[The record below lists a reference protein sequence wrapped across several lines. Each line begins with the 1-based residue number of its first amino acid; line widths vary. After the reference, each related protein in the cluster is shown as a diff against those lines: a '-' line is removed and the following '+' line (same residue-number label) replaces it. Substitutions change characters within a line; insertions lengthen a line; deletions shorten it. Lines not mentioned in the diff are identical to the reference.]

1 MNMKRLIY
9 VILFLF
15 LTIQAYTQSLQV
27 IQDFDFQPN
36 TTALDTYREQFGKW
50 EKPDLDD
57 TFPYVVIRVGLEGNA
72 QEITAAKRILTLYLG
87 TQTMIEAIYRDLP
100 NELVFLVPSRVRHV
114 EITCGE
120 GCTRQTIMD
129 MAQLKSNTIYYGRVH
144 YIPMEG
150 FSQDAPITKRQH
162 FSFHVMPKEASVRVL
177 VDGNWQ
183 HLPVQNGVASKTLD
197 YGTYRY
203 EISAEDYQQ
212 QVGNITVSNEAKSIE
227 IVLKPNFGWLTLNA
241 LENSN
246 DAFVYVTNKETAA
259 TKQLGQLPLEN
270 AKLACGTYQVE
281 VQKVKYKGYK
291 TTITIREGGTITL
304 TPKLQPNYA
313 YVTLT
318 VADSVDIY
326 LDNQWLHRGSWKGT
340 LEYGDYTFETRQEH
354 FRSMYT
360 PITISE
366 LDVTHSFILTN
377 PVPAFGSLVVDGS
390 PSDCAIYI
398 DEQLEGETPLI
409 INHISIGK
417 HNIRVMKDGYKS
429 SIAEVFIK
437 ENNEE
442 TLMYNLEVG
451 SDIIEIDT
459 ISKVDIVQASIEHE
473 TILAEI
479 DSSVLINEE
488 SGDTLQMLV
497 NKYDALDLNS
507 LEWIENDL
515 MPETSKSLITNT
527 MILGEMGYSIAPQV
541 AYGIMIG
548 QIYNGMGWYIK
559 GRSNFNF
566 LKATN
571 GRSCDEKG
579 RLNDSNVIP
588 FYSGR
593 KFSTEWLF
601 DLGMAVDLMQIIKNK
616 KRFKNNSFGIY
627 LGCGYGEREVFW
639 ETKAGNLVTYTPNS
653 YSGLSM
659 DGGLFGSVYSVTI
672 SAGVNTI
679 GFKYLEFEAGIGV
692 TF

>member
-1 MNMKRLIY
+1 
-9 VILFLF
+9 
-15 LTIQAYTQSLQV
+15 
-27 IQDFDFQPN
+27 
-36 TTALDTYREQFGKW
+36 
-50 EKPDLDD
+50 
-57 TFPYVVIRVGLEGNA
+57 
-72 QEITAAKRILTLYLG
+72 
-87 TQTMIEAIYRDLP
+87 
-100 NELVFLVPSRVRHV
+100 
-114 EITCGE
+114 
-120 GCTRQTIMD
+120 
-129 MAQLKSNTIYYGRVH
+129 
-144 YIPMEG
+144 
-150 FSQDAPITKRQH
+150 
-162 FSFHVMPKEASVRVL
+162 
-177 VDGNWQ
+177 
-183 HLPVQNGVASKTLD
+183 
-197 YGTYRY
+197 
-203 EISAEDYQQ
+203 
-212 QVGNITVSNEAKSIE
+212 
-227 IVLKPNFGWLTLNA
+227 
-241 LENSN
+241 
-246 DAFVYVTNKETAA
+246 
-259 TKQLGQLPLEN
+259 
-270 AKLACGTYQVE
+270 
-281 VQKVKYKGYK
+281 
-291 TTITIREGGTITL
+291 
-304 TPKLQPNYA
+304 
-313 YVTLT
+313 
-318 VADSVDIY
+318 
-326 LDNQWLHRGSWKGT
+326 
-340 LEYGDYTFETRQEH
+340 
-354 FRSMYT
+354 
-360 PITISE
+360 
-366 LDVTHSFILTN
+366 
-377 PVPAFGSLVVDGS
+377 
-390 PSDCAIYI
+390 
-398 DEQLEGETPLI
+398 
-409 INHISIGK
+409 
-417 HNIRVMKDGYKS
+417 
-429 SIAEVFIK
+429 
-437 ENNEE
+437 
-442 TLMYNLEVG
+442 MYNLEVG

-507 LEWIENDL
+507 LEWNENDL